1 MFFSTSEVWGHRGW
15 PSRYPDNTVEGIRA
29 AAAVCLG
36 VEIDVRRSADGHLVL
51 SHDPEIDGRVID
63 ECTWSEL
70 RDIDLGGHR
79 PALLDD
85 VLDIGVRL
93 NLEVKND
100 PSEPGFDSEHRLAR
114 EVADRARRADL
125 VTSFWWPSIDAVR
138 TSHPDIPTGL
148 LVCDPVDPIAAIRH
162 AVDQGHGSVAP
173 ENVLIDEALMDR
185 ARAEGVIVVTWT
197 VDDPVEAAR
206 LADMGVAAI
215 ITNRPGEL
223 IAEDPT
229 PRSH

>member
-1 MFFSTSEVWGHRGW
+1 MFFSASEVWGHRGW
-15 PSRYPDNTVEGIRA
+15 PSRYPDNTVAGIRA
-29 AAAVCLG
+29 AATVCSA
-36 VEIDVRRSADGHLVL
+36 VEIDVRRSADGFLVL
-51 SHDPEIDGRVID
+51 SHDPQIAGRVID
-63 ECTWSEL
+63 ECEWHEL
-70 RDIDLGGHR
+70 ADIDLGGHR
-79 PALLDD
+79 PALLDH
-85 VLDIGVRL
+85 VLDLTVRL
-93 NLEVKND
+93 DLEVKND
-100 PSEPGFDSEHRLAR
+100 PFEPGFDPEHRLVR
-114 EVADRARRADL
+114 EVADRARPGDV

-138 TSHPDIPTGL
+138 TSHPHLLTGL

-173 ENVLIDEALMDR
+173 EGVLVDETLMGFAL
-185 ARAEGVIVVTWT
+185 AEGVEIVTWT

-206 LADMGVAAI
+206 LADLGVAAI